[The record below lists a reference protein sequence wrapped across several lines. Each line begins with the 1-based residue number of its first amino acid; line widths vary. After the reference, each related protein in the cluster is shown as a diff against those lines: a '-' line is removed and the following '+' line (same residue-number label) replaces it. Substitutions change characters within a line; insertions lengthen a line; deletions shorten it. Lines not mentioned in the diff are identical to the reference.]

1 MRFALPILIL
11 VIVGAVTADD
21 VHPLSDDFIRLVNK
35 KAETWTAGRNFD
47 ESTSMKYIGRLM
59 GVHPDSARFMNPVK
73 FHAISDDDDL
83 PTEFDSRVQ
92 WPDCPTI
99 QEIRDQ
105 VSLIFILFFHT
116 FFFALL
122 CEGRKAS

>member
-11 VIVGAVTADD
+11 LIGAVTAD
-21 VHPLSDDFIRLVNK
+21 VHPLSDEFIRSVNK

-47 ESTSMKYIGRLM
+47 QSISMKYIGRLM
-59 GVHPDSARFMNPVK
+59 GVHPDSSRFMNPVK
-73 FHAISDDDDL
+73 LHAINDDDDI
-83 PTEFDSRVQ
+83 PAEFDSRVQ

-105 VSLIFILFFHT
+105 VSKLSLFF
-116 FFFALL
+116 FSFIFAFNLK
-122 CEGRKAS
+122 GRKVSMF

>member
-21 VHPLSDDFIRLVNK
+21 VHPLSDDFIRLVNE

-47 ESTSMKYIGRLM
+47 ESTNMKYISRLM

-73 FHAISDDDDL
+73 YHEIEDDDDL

-105 VSLIFILFFHT
+105 VCLIFIFFS
-116 FFFALL
+116 FN
-122 CEGRKAS
+122 